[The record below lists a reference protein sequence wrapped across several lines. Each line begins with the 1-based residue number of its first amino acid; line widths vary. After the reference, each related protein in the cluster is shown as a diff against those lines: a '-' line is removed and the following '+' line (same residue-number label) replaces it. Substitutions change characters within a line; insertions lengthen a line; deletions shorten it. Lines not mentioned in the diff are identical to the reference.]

1 MALSLLSLE
10 ITVATRAQITEFK
23 LRQITEGAVQILSLS
38 GYMGNAEF
46 REVAN
51 VLSRLLE
58 QKHRRVILDL
68 TTLAFTTTISLARF
82 LVCGREFRR
91 HGGELKLVGLS
102 PELSRLAK
110 MAGFSEKKDFEPDL
124 TTALKK
130 AAEMS
135 KAKPRPAARQK

>member
-1 MALSLLSLE
+1 M
-10 ITVATRAQITEFK
+10 TDFK
-23 LRQITEGAVQILSLS
+23 LQQITEGEVQILSLR
-38 GYMGNAEF
+38 GYMGNTEF

-51 VLSRLLE
+51 VLARLLE
-58 QKHRRVILDL
+58 QKHRQVILDL

-110 MAGFSEKKDFEPDL
+110 MAGFSERKDFEPNL
-124 TTALKK
+124 ATALKK
-130 AAEMS
+130 VAAVTKE
-135 KAKPRPAARQK
+135 KPRQSSNKR